1 MLHEIAGRR
10 CGLRVEL
17 LLRVGNQQ
25 GRGLTAQHRA
35 GLAGQLF
42 LLTTR
47 LFETRRPYP
56 HDHYQS
62 GDSTAVDLRLTTDLI
77 PQRGARPRQI
87 LRIHRRRRCRP
98 VLDTLT

>member
-77 PQRGARPRQI
+77 PQRAQDLAKFYESTADAAVGQYWT
-87 LRIHRRRRCRP
+87 H
-98 VLDTLT
+98 